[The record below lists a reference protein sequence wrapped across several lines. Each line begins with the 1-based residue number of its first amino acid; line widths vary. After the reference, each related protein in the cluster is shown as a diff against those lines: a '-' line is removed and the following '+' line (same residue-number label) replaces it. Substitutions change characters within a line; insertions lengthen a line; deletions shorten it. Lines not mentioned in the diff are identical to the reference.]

1 MGQGGF
7 APPPHG
13 GFDRNAAMEK
23 VKVPAI
29 IMMICTIIGMVFM
42 VVGFLLNVLD
52 TGIGV
57 TKGGAGGHDALLQL
71 TEGAIG
77 IVWNCIGLLAGGFCV
92 FAFTKMMK
100 LQSRSLAYTA
110 VILSMIPC
118 TGSCCYL
125 NIGVGIWALVVL
137 ADDNVRASFT

>member
-1 MGQGGF
+1 MGPGGF

-13 GFDRNAAMEK
+13 GFDPNAAMEK

-42 VVGFLLNVLD
+42 VVGFLMNVLG
-52 TGIGV
+52 TGLGV
-57 TKGGAGGHDALLQL
+57 ANGGAGGNDVLVQL
-71 TEGAIG
+71 TTGAIG
-77 IVWNCIGLLAGGFCV
+77 IVGNCIGLLAGGFCI

-100 LQSRSLAYTA
+100 LQSRGIAYTA
-110 VILSMIPC
+110 VIMSMIPC

-137 ADDNVRASFT
+137 ADDNVKASFT